1 MFNLLRKKVLLAN
14 KELGK
19 SKLTKLNWGN
29 VSEID
34 RKRKA
39 IAIKPSGVN
48 YNKLQ
53 LKDIPVV
60 SLNGKKIYGNLR
72 PSSDLDTHLEIY
84 KKFKNI
90 NGICH
95 AHSKYAT
102 IFCQANKEIKCI
114 GTTHADYFKGNI
126 PLTRKLTK
134 NEIKNSY
141 VKNTGKAIVD
151 TFSKRGINV
160 NEIPAIL
167 VRGHAPFTMGINAE
181 KAFENL
187 IVLEEVAEMYFKTIA
202 LENKIKF
209 DPYLLI
215 KHFERKNGKKKYYGQ
230 K

>member
-1 MFNLLRKKVLLAN
+1 M
-14 KELGK
+14 
-19 SKLTKLNWGN
+19 
-29 VSEID
+29 
-34 RKRKA
+34 
-39 IAIKPSGVN
+39 
-48 YNKLQ
+48 
-53 LKDIPVV
+53 
-60 SLNGKKIYGNLR
+60 
-72 PSSDLDTHLEIY
+72 
-84 KKFKNI
+84 
-90 NGICH
+90 
-95 AHSKYAT
+95 
-102 IFCQANKEIKCI
+102 
-114 GTTHADYFKGNI
+114 
-126 PLTRKLTK
+126 TK

-215 KHFERKNGKKKYYGQ
+215 KHFERKNGKNIMVKNNLKKLDYFVNLHLNLFRSFFFIRLKIVRKKFFTLIHQ
-230 K
+230 ILILTKAAAMKPKIA